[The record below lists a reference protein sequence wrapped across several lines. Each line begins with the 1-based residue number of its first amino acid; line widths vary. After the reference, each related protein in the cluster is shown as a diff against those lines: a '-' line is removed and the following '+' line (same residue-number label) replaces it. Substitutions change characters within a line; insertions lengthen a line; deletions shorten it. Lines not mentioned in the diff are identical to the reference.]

1 VTPSSAGDQSRRRCA
16 DRAPG
21 GILSRAGRAA
31 TSRAVIVVV
40 AIALAAAGVTATI
53 AARRPPGV
61 SGLLLQGIAA
71 DPCSPGR
78 ILPVPVGL
86 AGQFEPGS
94 SVLRT
99 SGGVL
104 TARGVTPVTGAR
116 ARCIANAAQAS
127 REWLTAGVVP
137 GGNPQQQAMATRAL
151 LDLRLSVGSDGAV
164 AAAWHGDWRYV
175 WPRDSS
181 WVAAAL
187 AATGHLTAA
196 FGILRFLQRAQ
207 EPAGAWAARY
217 HLDGTPVLDGRPA
230 ELDAAGWVPW
240 AVWAWATA
248 AERPGSG
255 LAAGLVHRE
264 LAELWPMVSAA
275 ADAAA
280 RSLTSSGLPGPAMDY
295 WENSVQVTL
304 GTAAPLLAGLRA
316 AADLAPQVQDRVQD
330 GQAAHRWANAAA
342 RLSVTIGRTFGQT
355 GYQRTPS
362 TGSGADAAIA
372 FLGAPLAVPDPA
384 VRRAAQQAQVT
395 LRQPNGG
402 MAPGA
407 SWTGSPDVAWTA
419 ETAVFALFDAGS
431 GRPGE
436 AATLLSWLAA
446 HRTRLGE
453 LAEQVNASGKPVAVA
468 PLAWTDAVVLLALLD
483 QAHQLPTIPVPPT
496 AP

>member
-1 VTPSSAGDQSRRRCA
+1 M
-16 DRAPG
+16 
-21 GILSRAGRAA
+21 LSRAVRAA
-31 TSRAVIVVV
+31 TSSRIAIIVV
-40 AIALAAAGVTATI
+40 ATALAAAGLTATI
-53 AARRPPGV
+53 AARQPPGV

-104 TARGVTPVTGAR
+104 TAHGVTPVAGAQ
-116 ARCIANAAQAS
+116 ARCIAAAARAS

-137 GGNPQQQAMATRAL
+137 GSSPQQRAVAARAL

-187 AATGHLTAA
+187 AGTGHLTAA
-196 FGILRFLQRAQ
+196 FQILRFLQRAQ
-207 EPAGAWAARY
+207 EAAGTWAARY
-217 HLDGTPVLDGRPA
+217 HLDGAPVRDGRPA

-240 AVWAWATA
+240 AVWAWVTA

-316 AADLAPQVQDRVQD
+316 AADLAPQVQD
-330 GQAAHRWANAAA
+330 GPAAHRWANAAA
-342 RLSVTIGRTFGQT
+342 RLSGTIGRTFGRT

-362 TGSGADAAIA
+362 ASSGADAAIA
-372 FLGAPLAVPDPA
+372 FLGPPLAVPDPA

-395 LRQPNGG
+395 LRQADGG

-419 ETAVFALFDAGS
+419 ETAFFALFDAGS

-436 AATLLSWLAA
+436 ATTLLSWLAA
-446 HRTRLGE
+446 HRTKLGE
-453 LAEQVNASGKPVAVA
+453 LAEQVNATGKPVAVA

-483 QAHQLPTIPVPPT
+483 QAHELPTIPVPPA